1 MENALERQPN
11 IAAAIRRSRSARAA
25 KKSRA
30 RRSAVLAALVSL
42 ALAGGGFLT
51 LDSVMGGDAVQAAV
65 AKAESLADLI
75 GQRSPGQRT
84 SALLT
89 KTKHAR
95 ALARARAGPHV
106 DVPSQT
112 ELAKVLLPPPSPEVA
127 LDLAP
132 ALPMASLN
140 TQPPLAG
147 FIVPPP
153 GGGGG
158 GLVSPPGGGGGG
170 GVSPPGGTET
180 FPSGPREPVPSA
192 VPEPASWAL
201 MLLGFGLVGWRAR
214 RTRPALKS
222 A

>member
-1 MENALERQPN
+1 VENALERQPN

-30 RRSAVLAALVSL
+30 RRSAILAALVSL

-84 SALLT
+84 AALLT

-95 ALARARAGPHV
+95 ALAKARTRPHV

-132 ALPMASLN
+132 PLPMASL
-140 TQPPLAG
+140 TTPPPLAG
-147 FIVPPP
+147 FIVPPS

-158 GLVSPPGGGGGG
+158 GLVSPPGGGG

-180 FPSGPREPVPSA
+180 FPSGPRQPVPSA

-214 RTRPALKS
+214 RTRPMFKA

>member
-1 MENALERQPN
+1 
-11 IAAAIRRSRSARAA
+11 
-25 KKSRA
+25 
-30 RRSAVLAALVSL
+30 
-42 ALAGGGFLT
+42 
-51 LDSVMGGDAVQAAV
+51 MGGDAVQAAV

-84 SALLT
+84 AALLT

-95 ALARARAGPHV
+95 ALAKVRARPHV
-106 DVPSQT
+106 AVPSQT

-132 ALPMASLN
+132 PLPMAAL
-140 TQPPLAG
+140 TTPPPLAG
-147 FIVPPP
+147 FIVPPS
-153 GGGGG
+153 GGG

-170 GVSPPGGTET
+170 GVLPPGGTET
-180 FPSGPREPVPSA
+180 FPSGPRQPVPSA

-214 RTRPALKS
+214 RTRPMLK
-222 A
+222 AA

>member
-1 MENALERQPN
+1 VENALGRQAN

-84 SALLT
+84 AALLT

-95 ALARARAGPHV
+95 ALAKARARPRV
-106 DVPSQT
+106 NLPSQT
-112 ELAKVLLPPPSPEVA
+112 ELAKVLLPPPSAEVA

-132 ALPMASLN
+132 PLPIASL
-140 TQPPLAG
+140 TTPPPLAG
-147 FIVPPP
+147 FIVPPS
-153 GGGGG
+153 GGG

-170 GVSPPGGTET
+170 GVLPPGGTET
-180 FPSGPREPVPSA
+180 FPSGPRQPLPSA

-214 RTRPALKS
+214 RTRPMLK
-222 A
+222 AA